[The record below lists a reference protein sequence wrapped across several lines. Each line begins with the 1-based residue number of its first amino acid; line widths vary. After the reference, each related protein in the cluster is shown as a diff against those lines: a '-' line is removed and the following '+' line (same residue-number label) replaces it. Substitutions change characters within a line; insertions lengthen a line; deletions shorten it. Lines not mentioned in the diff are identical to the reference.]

1 MKDSNTN
8 SNDFKDYK
16 DYMDNISADAELRS
30 KVMQTAENSTY
41 TRVVRFQP
49 LHALAACM
57 AVIIGFGALVFFA
70 GNDGDILVS
79 SESST
84 PENSSVTTDS
94 ERDTWVVVPDHSVTD
109 TDLSDADAN
118 ISGIVTKIDR
128 ENKNIIFDVEKY
140 GEVAVSYA
148 DEEVRVL
155 LQFPPH
161 YKISVNGDYDA
172 DLVEVGDC
180 VTIFYSGEMQLL
192 SPANPAGVYLI
203 TVQHADFEKHLQ
215 YYGIDSEEYYKKRNF
230 FNIQGHMQSC
240 FKLAGHNLLDSYYDV
255 ENNKI
260 VFRFAIPDSEVK
272 AAKEKFT
279 QEAEKYLAKFHEDC
293 LEYYDEDSLPNY
305 DIEFEFR
312 GVYTLEDII
321 VTHATEEVNEDM
333 FFADESLTPTGFD
346 YGITINSDKE
356 WYYGS
361 DYCLYAIKGDE
372 FELLNVVFP
381 DECYTIL
388 PGQCPFE
395 TVDWSDSLGSLPAGK
410 YFFGKNVWTFGEV
423 DAIHRMIGFT
433 FVLE

>member
-1 MKDSNTN
+1 MKN

-16 DYMDNISADAELRS
+16 DYMDNISADAELRN
-30 KVMQTAENSTY
+30 KVMQSQTRDELNGRALPVRCANLDAENTAENSTY
-41 TRVVRFQP
+41 TRVVRFHP

-192 SPANPAGVYLI
+192 SPAIPAGVYLI
-203 TVQHADFEKHLQ
+203 TVEHADF
-215 YYGIDSEEYYKKRNF
+215 
-230 FNIQGHMQSC
+230 
-240 FKLAGHNLLDSYYDV
+240 
-255 ENNKI
+255 
-260 VFRFAIPDSEVK
+260 
-272 AAKEKFT
+272 
-279 QEAEKYLAKFHEDC
+279 
-293 LEYYDEDSLPNY
+293 
-305 DIEFEFR
+305 
-312 GVYTLEDII
+312 
-321 VTHATEEVNEDM
+321 
-333 FFADESLTPTGFD
+333 
-346 YGITINSDKE
+346 
-356 WYYGS
+356 
-361 DYCLYAIKGDE
+361 
-372 FELLNVVFP
+372 
-381 DECYTIL
+381 
-388 PGQCPFE
+388 
-395 TVDWSDSLGSLPAGK
+395 
-410 YFFGKNVWTFGEV
+410 
-423 DAIHRMIGFT
+423 
-433 FVLE
+433 